1 MKINWLKS
9 RYCFHPP
16 SASVAMLIK
25 HGYRQISRKERT
37 LACIDITPHEISEF
51 FKNKKIR
58 VNTAEGK
65 MEYYRR
71 EYSKDRIILVPEPIM
86 ILLRKREKVAV

>member
-37 LACIDITPHEISEF
+37 LARIDITPHEISEF
-51 FKNKKIR
+51 FKNKKII
-58 VNTAEGK
+58 VDTVEGK

-71 EYSKDRIILVPEPIM
+71 EHSKDRITLVPEPIM
-86 ILLRKREKVAV
+86 MLIRQRSKL